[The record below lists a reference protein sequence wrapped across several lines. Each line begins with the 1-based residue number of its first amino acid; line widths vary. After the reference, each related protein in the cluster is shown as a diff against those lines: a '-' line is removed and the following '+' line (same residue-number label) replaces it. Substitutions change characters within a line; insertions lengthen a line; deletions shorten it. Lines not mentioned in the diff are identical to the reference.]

1 MSLYNPLNLTKK
13 KVMIVAEIGNN
24 HEGNFEIAKKLIDKA
39 KSCKVDAVKFQ
50 TFNRTLFYANN
61 QKKSHKKLKKFN
73 LNFKEFK
80 KLSQYAKKKKL
91 IFFST
96 PLDLLS
102 AENLNSIQN
111 LFKVASS
118 DNNYFDLIKKIISFK
133 KDIIISTG
141 YADIKLIKKIENK
154 ILNNWGNKKNK
165 LNLAFLHCVSNYPT
179 DFAESNIFSIKYLKK
194 NLSKKTIIG
203 YSDHTI
209 GIETSLLAVSLGARI
224 IEKHF
229 TLDKKFSDFRDHA
242 LSSDPEEMKNLV
254 KKIRLLEKMMKNDKK
269 IPQLSEI
276 KSIKLNRRSCAVSK
290 NLKAGMKIFE
300 KDIIGVRPML
310 GIPINDKK
318 IFIKKKLKKDLKTG
332 SILKLNQI
340 K

>member
-1 MSLYNPLNLTKK
+1 M
-13 KVMIVAEIGNN
+13 
-24 HEGNFEIAKKLIDKA
+24 
-39 KSCKVDAVKFQ
+39 
-50 TFNRTLFYANN
+50 
-61 QKKSHKKLKKFN
+61 
-73 LNFKEFK
+73 
-80 KLSQYAKKKKL
+80 
-91 IFFST
+91 
-96 PLDLLS
+96 
-102 AENLNSIQN
+102 
-111 LFKVASS
+111 
-118 DNNYFDLIKKIISFK
+118 
-133 KDIIISTG
+133 
-141 YADIKLIKKIENK
+141 
-154 ILNNWGNKKNK
+154 
-165 LNLAFLHCVSNYPT
+165 
-179 DFAESNIFSIKYLKK
+179 KK

>member
-1 MSLYNPLNLTKK
+1 MPLYNPLNLTKK

-24 HEGNFEIAKKLIDKA
+24 HEGNFKIAKKLIDKA

-50 TFNRTLFYANN
+50 TFNRNLFYASN

-73 LNFKEFK
+73 LSFNEFK
-80 KLSQYAKKKKL
+80 KLSQYAKKKNL

-96 PLDLLS
+96 PLDLIS
-102 AENLNSIQN
+102 AENLNTIQN

-118 DNNYFDLIKKIISFK
+118 DNNYFDLITKIISFK
-133 KDIIISTG
+133 KDVIISTG

-154 ILNNWGNKKNK
+154 ILNRWGNKKNK

-179 DFAESNIFSIKYLKK
+179 KFEESNIFSIKYLKK
-194 NLSKKTIIG
+194 NLSKRTIVG

-229 TLDKKFSDFRDHA
+229 TLDKKFSNFRDHS
-242 LSSDPEEMKNLV
+242 LSSDPKEMRNLV

-269 IPQLSEI
+269 TPQLSEI
-276 KSIKLNRRSCAVSK
+276 KSIKLNRRSCATST
-290 NLKAGMKIFE
+290 NLKAGEKIFE

-310 GIPINDKK
+310 GIPINSKK
-318 IFIKKKLKKDLKTG
+318 IFIKKKLKKNLKMG
-332 SILKLNQI
+332 SILKLNQV

>member
-1 MSLYNPLNLTKK
+1 MLSYNPLNLTKK
-13 KVMIVAEIGNN
+13 KVMIIAEIGNN

-50 TFNRTLFYANN
+50 TFNRNFFYAND
-61 QKKSHKKLKKFN
+61 QKKIHKKLKKFN
-73 LNFKEFK
+73 LSFEEFK
-80 KLSQYAKKKKL
+80 KLSRYAKKKKL

-96 PLDLLS
+96 PLDILS
-102 AENLNSIQN
+102 AENLNNIQN

-141 YADIKLIKKIENK
+141 YADIKLLKKIENK
-154 ILNNWGNKKNK
+154 ILKSWGNKKNK
-165 LNLAFLHCVSNYPT
+165 LNLAFLHCVSSYPT
-179 DFAESNIFSIKYLKK
+179 EFAESNIFSIKYLKK

-203 YSDHTI
+203 YSDHTV
-209 GIETSLLAVSLGARI
+209 GIETSLLAVALGAKI

-229 TLDKKFSDFRDHA
+229 TLDKNFSNFRDHA
-242 LSSDPEEMKNLV
+242 LSSDPKEMKILV

-269 IPQLSEI
+269 TPQLSEI
-276 KSIKLNRRSCAVSK
+276 KSIKLNRRSCAASK
-290 NLKAGMKIFE
+290 NLKAGIKIFA

-310 GIPINDKK
+310 GIPINNKTV
-318 IFIKKKLKKDLKTG
+318 FIKKKLKKDLKMG
-332 SILKLNQI
+332 SIMKLNQF

>member
-1 MSLYNPLNLTKK
+1 VPLTNPLNLTKK

-24 HEGNFEIAKKLIDKA
+24 HEGNFKIAKKLIDEA

-50 TFNRTLFYANN
+50 TFNKDLFYANN

-73 LNFKEFK
+73 LSFYEFK
-80 KLSQYAKKKKL
+80 KLSQYAKKKNL

-118 DNNYFDLIKKIISFK
+118 DNNYFDLIKKIASFK

-141 YADIKLIKKIENK
+141 YADIKLIKKIESK
-154 ILNNWGNKKNK
+154 ILNTWRNKKKK
-165 LNLAFLHCVSNYPT
+165 LNLAFLHCVSSYPT
-179 DFAESNIFSIKYLKK
+179 KFNESNIFTIKNLKEK
-194 NLSKKTIIG
+194 LSKKTIIG
-203 YSDHTI
+203 YSDHTV

-229 TLDKKFSDFRDHA
+229 TLDKKFSSFRDHT
-242 LSSDPEEMKNLV
+242 LSSDPKEMKNLV
-254 KKIRLLEKMMKNDKK
+254 VKIRHLEKMMKYNKK
-269 IPQLSEI
+269 IPQFSEI
-276 KSIKLNRRSCAVSK
+276 TTLKFNRRSCAISAD
-290 NLKAGMKIFE
+290 LKAGEKIFE

-310 GIPINDKK
+310 GIPINKKK
-318 IFIKKKLKKDLKTG
+318 IFINKKLKKNLKAG
-332 SILKLNQI
+332 SILKLNHI

>member
-1 MSLYNPLNLTKK
+1 MPIYNPLNLTKK

-24 HEGNFEIAKKLIDKA
+24 HEGSFKIAKKLIDKA

-50 TFNRTLFYANN
+50 TFNRSLFYANN

-73 LNFKEFK
+73 LSFNEFK
-80 KLSQYAKKKKL
+80 KLSQYARKKKL

-102 AENLNSIQN
+102 AENLNNIQN
-111 LFKVASS
+111 IFKVASS
-118 DNNYFDLIKKIISFK
+118 DNNYFDLITKIISFK

-154 ILNNWGNKKNK
+154 ILNSWGNKKKK
-165 LNLAFLHCVSNYPT
+165 LNLAFLHCVSSYPT
-179 DFAESNIFSIKYLKK
+179 EFAESNIFSIKYLKK

-229 TLDKKFSDFRDHA
+229 TLDKKFSSFRDHS
-242 LSSDPEEMKNLV
+242 LSSDPKEMSNLV

-269 IPQLSEI
+269 TPQLSEI
-276 KSIKLNRRSCAVSK
+276 KSMKLNRRSCAAAT
-290 NLKAGMKIFE
+290 NLKAGEKIFE
-300 KDIIGVRPML
+300 NDIIGVRPML
-310 GIPINDKK
+310 GIPINGKK
-318 IFIKKKLKKDLKTG
+318 IFIKKKLKKSLKMG
-332 SILKLNQI
+332 SIFKLNQI